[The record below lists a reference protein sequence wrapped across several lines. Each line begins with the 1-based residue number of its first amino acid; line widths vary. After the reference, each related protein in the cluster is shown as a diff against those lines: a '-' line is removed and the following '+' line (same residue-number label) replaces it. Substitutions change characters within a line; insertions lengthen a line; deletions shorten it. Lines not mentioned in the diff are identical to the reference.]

1 MGNSTGW
8 SPKTKT
14 LVAVGVAAGVAA
26 TGVASAAVIGAA
38 ASTAAGTAATTAGTT
53 AATSGG
59 ANVEVGS
66 KAVGSTT
73 ASFGKKLFGGVR
85 KKRDSND
92 EVEKDANA
100 SITEASI
107 ADSFYNV
114 VKDLVAAEDNK
125 SASVLSTTVKS
136 TSGK

>member
-1 MGNSTGW
+1 MRR
-8 SPKTKT
+8 KCCC
-14 LVAVGVAAGVAA
+14 VGGSCTVNTILIRCFNHSIDVFNMFCGHMIC
-26 TGVASAAVIGAA
+26 TISAAFRC
-38 ASTAAGTAATTAGTT
+38 
-53 AATSGG
+53 SGG
-59 ANVEVGS
+59 ANVGEVGG
-66 KAVGSTT
+66 KAVASTT
-73 ASFGKKLFGGVR
+73 ASFGKKWFGVVR

-107 ADSFYNV
+107 ADSFYNL
-114 VKDLVAAEDNK
+114 VKDLMTAEDNK

>member
-1 MGNSTGW
+1 MKCTI
-8 SPKTKT
+8 
-14 LVAVGVAAGVAA
+14 
-26 TGVASAAVIGAA
+26 SAAFRC
-38 ASTAAGTAATTAGTT
+38 
-53 AATSGG
+53 SGG

-66 KAVGSTT
+66 KAVASTT
-73 ASFGKKLFGGVR
+73 ALFGKKWFGVVR

-107 ADSFYNV
+107 ADSFYNL
-114 VKDLVAAEDNK
+114 VKYLMAAEDNK

-136 TSGK
+136 TLLTLVEIGSLSFIGASIIKQIY